1 MFRWVKLNRGGSNA
15 LKKKRDPGDIS
26 AGSEEHRKI
35 VFDAALPL
43 LKGFKINPWMGFL
56 VR

>member
-1 MFRWVKLNRGGSNA
+1 MSEVKQRWFKCI
-15 LKKKRDPGDIS
+15 KKKRDPGDIS